1 MSTLYPSPTN
11 EKTMLIDE
19 VGTITYIGLA
29 KLGTATTDAKWQ
41 IRRIQL
47 DGTTTSLQYANG
59 SRRFNQVWDDRSI
72 LTYSN

>member
-1 MSTLYPSPTN
+1 MSTLYPTPVK

-19 VGTITYIGLA
+19 VGTITYIGVA
-29 KLGTATTDAKWQ
+29 KLGVATSDAQWQ
-41 IRRIQL
+41 IRKIQL

-59 SRRFNQVWDDRSI
+59 SRRYNQVWDDRSI